1 MLGMRTAAEMLVA
14 SIHALRMDGH
24 AQDKEDSSARTVPTE
39 CSVRPARA
47 FKGEREAREVAVGL
61 PAGCA
66 VGTPFVAG
74 TPATE
79 MPVGKGLLSVAMEFV
94 QNDDYH
100 GLMELARCGQDEVF
114 EHKRRCGFSMTLM
127 PESGSAKS
135 LPTSLRVQ
143 GASMLHYAVCIGS
156 FRAAAALLIVNP
168 SLLRG
173 TCKVTVGEAREMHRA
188 EEESWDALELAS
200 LFCELYDG
208 SEADCEIQATRQMYE
223 QSFRILEL
231 GLALPKR
238 MPFLNLPTVQERV
251 AAAGPFAEDA
261 LEALI
266 EAAESTSACRRS
278 SSV

>member
-1 MLGMRTAAEMLVA
+1 MRTAAEMLVA
-14 SIHALRMDGH
+14 GIHALRMDGH
-24 AQDKEDSSARTVPTE
+24 AQNKEDSSAKTVSTE

-47 FKGEREAREVAVGL
+47 FTGEREAREVAVGL

-114 EHKRRCGFSMTLM
+114 EQKRRCGFSMTLM

-173 TCKVTVGEAREMHRA
+173 TCKVTMHRA